1 MQIKIGARYRSQ
13 VCDTEFIVVRTL
25 PGDLALTC
33 GGHPVIDLKAEPAPG
48 LTVESG
54 ADAGTEV
61 GKRYTDSSGKLEVLV
76 TKAGKGTLALDG
88 QALPVKETKPLPASD

>member
-13 VCDTEFIVVRTL
+13 VCDTEFIIVRAL

-48 LTVESG
+48 LTVEPG
-54 ADAGTEV
+54 GDGGTIL
-61 GKRYTDSSGKLEVLV
+61 GKRYTDSTGKLEVLV
-76 TKAGKGTLALDG
+76 TKPGKGTLALAG
-88 QALPVKETKPLPASD
+88 EPLPMKDAKPLPASD